1 MEYSTKPS
9 DKNKRLDLLV
19 SQLKLG
25 LTRSQVQRL
34 IDCGKITVNKKD
46 SKHGYR
52 IKTGD
57 VISIDIPEPKKI
69 ESTPE
74 NIPLNIIYEDKDI
87 IVINKPRGFVVHP
100 APGNYTS
107 TLVNA
112 LLYHIKDLSGIGG
125 KLRPG
130 IVHRLDKDTS
140 GVIVV
145 AKNDK
150 AHNSLARQF
159 KDRTIEKTY
168 VAIVKGRMKSDVG
181 IISENIGRHPV
192 NRKKMSVVAAH
203 ETCLPAGK
211 AQHSREA
218 MTRYKVLK
226 RFDEYTLVELKPK
239 TGRTHQLRVHL
250 NHIGHPIVGDLV
262 YGGKNDLGVTK
273 QLLHAKELAFTHPT
287 TGERKVFEAPMP
299 DDMLSTIDKFGKATK
314 A

>member
-25 LTRSQVQRL
+25 LTRSQAQRL
-34 IDCGKITVNKKD
+34 IDCGKITVNKKE

-52 IKTGD
+52 IKIGD
-57 VISIDIPEPKKI
+57 IISIDIPEPQKI
-69 ESTPE
+69 ESMPE

-192 NRKKMSVVAAH
+192 NRKKMSVVAG
-203 ETCLPAGK
+203 CGLRVG
-211 AQHSREA
+211 REA
-218 MTRYKVLK
+218 ITRYKVLK
-226 RFDEYTLVELKPK
+226 RFDGYTLVELKPK

-250 NHIGHPIVGDLV
+250 SHIGHPIVGDLT

-273 QLLHAKELAFTHPT
+273 QLLHARELVLIHPV
-287 TGERKVFEAPMP
+287 TGKSLKFEASMP